1 MLGARRR
8 AQVRPSW
15 RWKAGYRGSLGVSVV
30 AARARLAGARRAVVS
45 VRLRSRDRDACSGA
59 TVRQR
64 FAGNVI
70 VAPRGDSWIIVKFQ
84 MRKTGGGRPRLSKA
98 ACPAPD
104 RGGGGGA
111 AAAME
116 AVAEAAG
123 SMEAARPATAHV
135 SRQDLMWIA
144 EAAPAT
150 VHAISTGR

>member
-8 AQVRPSW
+8 AQVRPFW

-64 FAGNVI
+64 FAGNLI

-84 MRKTGGGRPRLSKA
+84 MRKTGGGTPRLSKSE
-98 ACPAPD
+98 CPAPD
-104 RGGGGGA
+104 RGGGGGGGGGVGSRECDPNYSGCLDPNA
-111 AAAME
+111 SDYDC
-116 AVAEAAG
+116 AG
-123 SMEAARPATAHV
+123 GSGDGPKY
-135 SRQDLMWIA
+135 
-144 EAAPAT
+144 
-150 VHAISTGR
+150 TGRV